1 MTKSLM
7 FFLRAFPLTKQANAC
22 IMMKVKEIKMKKILT
37 FCLIAILIVGLG
49 VCGFFTYKYFD
60 LSKNSEANMK
70 VSEAKDL
77 INKVASDM
85 GLTGDKSGSKAT
97 TLSINYNDYN
107 GNTINY
113 NGTEDFVNGFVL
125 IAKYAFEGEISE
137 KTYYK
142 SEASYTYN
150 GVSYSGSVKLYFTLN
165 RNVLELHMM
174 DLNINKE
181 AIVKIDNSA
190 NEDHEWIM
198 YFYVNGGLDGNDGCF
213 YAEVAANDSKVFDYA
228 YSELKFSSKPKFLD
242 ELTPANIE
250 SFSIYDCNIK
260 SHKTLNVNKEN
271 MTDSEV
277 LQYSKIAIEKVNSQS
292 SANFSDLKTYTNS
305 DFLKKTYTYLG
316 YAE

>member
-1 MTKSLM
+1 
-7 FFLRAFPLTKQANAC
+7 
-22 IMMKVKEIKMKKILT
+22 MMKVKEIKMKKILT

-60 LSKNSEANMK
+60 LSKNGEANMK

-174 DLNINKE
+174 DLNLNKE
-181 AIVKIDNSA
+181 VIVKIDNSA

-198 YFYVNGGLDGNDGCF
+198 YFYANGDLDGNDGCF